1 MRAAETKNGLPAR
14 HTLSTPATER
24 HGTQRWRMGRW
35 IVRAWHQMGWR
46 HVLLAILLQIGRD
59 VFGPLGGVF
68 LLQTQLLGYDPIAR
82 YLNGNWMIGGLS
94 IVYCVLVADAAFDD
108 GVPPLRAYGLAVIFF
123 STSVPI
129 ADWLFSGRFGWYS
142 LDPLS
147 IVWWS
152 QVLLFQGGLGVSI
165 YAYWRVT
172 QRTSQRTQ
180 AVETERAL
188 NQQRIQSAKLLA
200 LQARVEP
207 QILFDTLGHVGN
219 LHREQPVAADALLAD
234 LIALLRTMQ
243 PRETSVSSTVE
254 REFALVQAWLRVA
267 GAGAGK
273 ASQIELRLLP
283 EARRAVIVPM
293 LVLPMARAALGLTH
307 AAIAK
312 WVLSACVI
320 DQRLLVTLE
329 AQSIDLV
336 ADPLMGADL
345 TLLRDRLERLLSGSA
360 RLTTTAKP
368 PSLSLELPLTQE
380 DSDDVVA

>member
-1 MRAAETKNGLPAR
+1 
-14 HTLSTPATER
+14 
-24 HGTQRWRMGRW
+24 
-35 IVRAWHQMGWR
+35 MGWR

-329 AQSIDLV
+329 AQSNDLV

-380 DSDDVVA
+380 DSEDVVA